1 MEAHM
6 KKLIAVIILAL
17 IPGLLMAEGA
27 VITEVAKSVGGS
39 HTGMYTLTL
48 AWTSDSATGEVEDTT
63 SDEITAWLEGKW
75 IMSAKTVPGTGGDAP
90 TADYDITITDEDGFS
105 IFSTDL
111 NDRSATATEEAL
123 PYVAGT
129 KAPRLITGALTTS
142 VSAAGNSKTGKI
154 ILTIAR

>member
-1 MEAHM
+1 M

-27 VITEVAKSVGGS
+27 VITEVAKNVGGS
-39 HTGMYTLTL
+39 HTGMSTLILT
-48 AWTSDSATGEVEDTT
+48 WTSDSETGAVEAAT

-75 IMSAKTVPGTGGDAP
+75 IMSAKTVPGTGDDAP
-90 TADYDITITDEDGFS
+90 TAAYDITITDEDGFS

-129 KAPRLITGALTTS
+129 KSPRLITGALTTS
-142 VSAAGNSKTGKI
+142 VSAAGSSKTGKI
-154 ILTIAR
+154 ILTVAR

>member
-1 MEAHM
+1 M

-17 IPGLLMAEGA
+17 IPSLLMAEGA
-27 VITEVAKSVGGS
+27 VITEVAKSIGGS

-48 AWTSDSATGEVEDTT
+48 AWTSDSETGAVEAAT

-75 IMSAKTVPGTGGDAP
+75 IMSAKTVPGTGNEAP
-90 TADYDITITDEDGFS
+90 TAAYDITITDEDGFS
-105 IFSTDL
+105 IFGTDL
-111 NDRSATATEEAL
+111 NDRSATDAEEAL

-154 ILTIAR
+154 ILTVAR